1 MTTKKL
7 IANFTGYVP
16 DKSNAISIHGSGGG
30 QLTLEFSD
38 SDIAEALKLVAM
50 RGKLIK
56 VTIEQLETPKKAV
69 KTAKKSKG
77 SDVELNDL
85 INR

>member
-1 MTTKKL
+1 MTEKL
-7 IANFTGYVP
+7 TASFTGYVP

-56 VTIEQLETPKKAV
+56 VTIEELETPKKPLRTPKRG
-69 KTAKKSKG
+69 KTKKADQSEFV
-77 SDVELNDL
+77 D
-85 INR
+85 